1 MDSCERRKES
11 MKTKVT
17 LEEAQEMLTSRVF
30 PSPAETVP
38 LLVAHQR
45 ILAQDIYAPIDQPP
59 FDRSPLD
66 GYALRSSDTLGAE
79 AANPVRL
86 EVIEEVCAGSCPQR
100 ELTAGTACRIM
111 TGAPIPKGADC
122 IIRQEDT
129 SESGNLVTIS
139 QQLSPG
145 ENYCFKGEDIKKGSL
160 LLKDGFLLNYVG
172 IGILAS
178 MGFREVPVYRVPK
191 VAVLSTGDELTDIG
205 SELSP
210 GKIYNSNLYT
220 IGLRLKE
227 LGMEPLLLGSAPDEL
242 DQLCEAITSA
252 TRDCDILITLGGVS
266 VGKKDLL
273 KDAMK
278 AVGAEI
284 LFWRMNMKPGTPAL
298 CSILEGKPVISLS
311 GNPAAA
317 AITFELLARPVLSLV
332 SHHKDVDLHKT
343 EAIMETPYPKESSK
357 RRMLRGKLIQREGQ
371 EFVEPGS
378 KHSPGVL
385 SSFSDCNCLI
395 DIPAGTPGLEK
406 GQKVTIFKL

>member
-1 MDSCERRKES
+1 

-17 LEEAQEMLTSRVF
+17 LEDAQEMLTSRVF

-38 LLVAHQR
+38 LLLAHQR
-45 ILAQDIYAPIDQPP
+45 ILAQDIYAPINHPP

-66 GYALRSSDTLGAE
+66 GYALRSIDTLGAE
-79 AANPVRL
+79 TANPVHL

-100 ELTAGTACRIM
+100 ELTAGTTCRIM

-122 IIRQEDT
+122 VIRQEDT
-129 SESGNLVTIS
+129 TESGNRVTIN
-139 QQLSPG
+139 QQLSSG
-145 ENYCFKGEDIKKGSL
+145 KNYCFKGEDIEKGSL
-160 LLKDGFLLNYVG
+160 LLKEGCLLNYVG
-172 IGILAS
+172 IGLLAS
-178 MGFREVPVYRVPK
+178 MGYREIPVYRIPK

-205 SELSP
+205 SALSP

-227 LGMEPLLLGSAPDEL
+227 LGMEPLLLDSIPDDL
-242 DQLCEAITSA
+242 DQLCEAVASA
-252 TRDCDILITLGGVS
+252 IKDCDVLITLGGVS

-298 CSILEGKPVISLS
+298 CSMLEGKPVISLS

-332 SHHKDVDLHKT
+332 SHRKDIDLQKS

-357 RRMLRGKLIQREGQ
+357 RRMLRGKLTLREGQ
-371 EFVEPGS
+371 EVVEPGS